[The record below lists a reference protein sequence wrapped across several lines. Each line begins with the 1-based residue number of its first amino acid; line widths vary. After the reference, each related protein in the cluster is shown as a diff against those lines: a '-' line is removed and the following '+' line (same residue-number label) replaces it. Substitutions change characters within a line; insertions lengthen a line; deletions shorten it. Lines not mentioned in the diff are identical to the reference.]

1 MSSRSNKKNSLNPTG
16 LRQSLGLV
24 LSLSLLL
31 GSTVTPS
38 LAVAGSPAA
47 SEAETTPQADPS
59 STAEQVEEKPKE
71 EGKVKEETPPAE
83 ESSPKEESTTSETTT
98 ESPPNP
104 ETKTPET
111 PAKDAESQG
120 ETPPQK
126 DQSEAESTEGEA
138 TTESADT
145 DSGGEADSGSEAEA
159 EKEVKKPEHI
169 SEADNL
175 LLEQKFDEAEEAYR
189 ALIEDDENGDAYA
202 GLAVA
207 LAKQEDPK
215 KVIEAERILY
225 KCKDDYPDNP
235 NMMAAA
241 GFVAFKHSKNVASP
255 AKRDRYLDA
264 SLSLCERAVEKNS
277 SIVIALQT
285 AGLVKMA
292 QDEPEEAANFFKKA
306 YMLAEDKENGT
317 FFAQAKLKVNPKSS
331 IAAKMVEKVLEM
343 DPDYSPAK
351 LQKAIVLT
359 NSGKHEESFTEL
371 HSIPR
376 PDRESE
382 WYKVQGD
389 IYQKQGDGNS
399 AVSSWK
405 ESVRRNPR
413 NPDPYKMLARYY
425 MLRGDGEFAIAE
437 MHSALEI
444 LPNDIKLR
452 QNLAELALRLNKLEV
467 AEQEFRTIL
476 NVKPDDPSALLGLA
490 RVFFRKA
497 RIEGQY
503 PQGWIQLKD
512 KLQEVIEQN
521 NDYTSKV
528 VVAELQDKIEL
539 AEAEK
544 ALTQKQFRDA
554 ARYFGKVIGNHKENP
569 FQLLTLAEQ
578 AFNDGD
584 LKSAEL
590 AYSYAREIPEV
601 APRAEQG
608 ISKITSQRKEAERQ
622 IKLGDATEKK
632 LPDVAEDHYKQ
643 ALIADPQLADA
654 YYSLFFLY
662 LKERKDKLEETIEY
676 AENFLEASDDSDSR
690 RQKVEKILFKLKDRL
705 RKENSK

>member
-1 MSSRSNKKNSLNPTG
+1 MLHG
-16 LRQSLGLV
+16 FRQSLGLA
-24 LSLSLLL
+24 LSFTLLL
-31 GSTVTPS
+31 GGTIMPS
-38 LAVAGSPAA
+38 MAVSGSPAG
-47 SEAETTPQADPS
+47 AEIESSPDLTPAPGKVDTETS
-59 STAEQVEEKPKE
+59 STAEKEEKTEETGKE
-71 EGKVKEETPPAE
+71 ANNEADAGETPPASTPE
-83 ESSPKEESTTSETTT
+83 EKQDKKSGEEPQATETKEENGENKETT
-98 ESPPNP
+98 ESP
-104 ETKTPET
+104 ETT
-111 PAKDAESQG
+111 
-120 ETPPQK
+120 
-126 DQSEAESTEGEA
+126 ESTESTEN
-138 TTESADT
+138 TESVTASDT
-145 DSGGEADSGSEAEA
+145 ETSTEPE
-159 EKEVKKPEHI
+159 EKKSIKKPEHI
-169 SEADNL
+169 SEADTL
-175 LLEQKFDEAEEAYR
+175 LLKNEFTKAEQAYR
-189 ALIEDDENGDAYA
+189 ALLEDDENGDAYA

-241 GFVAFKHSKNVASP
+241 GFVAYKHSKNVASP

-264 SLSLCERAVEKNS
+264 SLSLCERAIEKNS

-285 AGLVKMA
+285 AGLVKLT
-292 QDEPEEAANFFKKA
+292 QDEPEEASDFFKKA
-306 YMLAEDKENGT
+306 YMIAEDKENGT
-317 FFAQAKLKVNPKSS
+317 LFAQAKLKVNPKSA
-331 IAAKMVEKVLEM
+331 IAAKMVDKVLEM
-343 DPDYSPAK
+343 DPEYNPAK

-359 NSGKHEESFTEL
+359 NQGKHEESFTEL
-371 HSIPR
+371 HSISR
-376 PDRESE
+376 TERESE

-413 NPDPYKMLARYY
+413 NADPYKRLAEYY
-425 MLRGDGEFAIAE
+425 MIRGDGEFAIAE

-452 QNLAELALRLNKLEV
+452 QQLSELALRLNKLEV

-554 ARYFGKVIGNHKENP
+554 ARYFSKVIGKHKESP

-578 AFNDGD
+578 AYNDGD

-608 ISKITSQRKEAERQ
+608 ISKITSQKKEAERQ

-643 ALIADPQLADA
+643 ALLADPQLADA
-654 YYSLFFLY
+654 YYNLFFLY

-676 AENFLEASDDSDSR
+676 AENFLESSDDSDNR
-690 RQKVEKILFKLKDRL
+690 RQKVEKILFKLKDRV
-705 RKENSK
+705 RKEGAK